1 MSTQRD
7 VYIVDGKRTPFLK
20 AKGKPG
26 PFLASDLAVSAA
38 RPLLLKNN
46 FDLAALDEVIVGCV
60 MPSADEANIARI
72 IALRLGIPQTVPAWT
87 VQRNCA
93 SGMQALDSAY
103 HNIQTGKADLILAG
117 GTESMSRAPIL
128 YNDLMV
134 NWLSLIMSAKTF
146 AQKAAAFSKLRP
158 AYFKPIIA
166 LVRGVSDPIVG
177 LSMGQT
183 TEEIAF
189 RFGITR
195 QQMDAFAVASHQRLG
210 NATDNGHLHEI
221 EAIYDNAGANFDVDD
236 GIRRDSS
243 MENLARLKPYFDRT
257 YGMVTPG
264 NSAQITDGAA
274 MLLLASADAVKE
286 HSLPVLAKIKD
297 SQWAGL
303 NPSQMGLGPA
313 HAMAPIMQRNKFSIS
328 DIDNWEINEAFAGQV
343 LGCIEAWKEEEYCQ
357 EELGLEKALGEIPH
371 DKLNIDGGGVSIG
384 HPVGASGAR
393 IVLHLANTLKR
404 TNTKRG
410 IASLC
415 IGGGQ
420 GGAMLIESA
429 SSVGDV

>member
-1 MSTQRD
+1 MSKLRD

-26 PFLASDLAVSAA
+26 PFLASDLAVAAA
-38 RPLLLKNN
+38 RPLLLKNSFN
-46 FDLAALDEVIVGCV
+46 LHALDEVIVGCV
-60 MPSADEANIARI
+60 MPNPDEANIARV
-72 IALRLGIPQTVPAWT
+72 IALRLGIPQSVPAWT

-93 SGMQALDSAY
+93 SGMQALDCAY
-103 HNIQTGKADLILAG
+103 HNIQSGNADLILAG

-146 AQKAAAFSKLRP
+146 AQKATAFSRLRP

-166 LVRGVSDPIVG
+166 LVRGLSDPIVG

-183 TEEIAF
+183 TEEIAY

-195 QQMDAFAVASHQRLG
+195 EQMDAFSVTSHQRLG
-210 NATDNGHLHEI
+210 AATDNGNLHEI
-221 EAIYDNAGANFDVDD
+221 EAIYDNAGAYFDADD

-243 MENLARLKPYFDRT
+243 IESLAKLKPYFDRI

-274 MLLLASADAVKE
+274 MLLLASADAVKKYN
-286 HSLPVLAKIKD
+286 LPVLAKIKD

-303 NPSQMGLGPA
+303 NPGQMGLGPA

-343 LGCIEAWKEEEYCQ
+343 LGCIEAWKQDDYCQ
-357 EELGLEKALGEIPH
+357 QELGLEKALGEIPH
-371 DKLNIDGGGVSIG
+371 DKLNIDGGGISIG

-393 IVLHLANTLKR
+393 IVLHVANTLKR

-429 SSVGDV
+429 TSVGEA